1 MTLGPAPSRGDKLR
15 ALLRRDGK
23 PLVVMHPPSAVLG
36 RVMEATGAEAGFVG
50 TSGVDLP
57 LISGP
62 VALLES
68 GRFQGISIWPSQ
80 ARLRLVQAVCSSA
93 NCAA

>member
-1 MTLGPAPSRGDKLR
+1 MAQWFILKDDSAGADTITPQLA
-15 ALLRRDGK
+15 AL
-23 PLVVMHPPSAVLG
+23 HT
-36 RVMEATGAEAGFVG
+36 ATSSKY
-50 TSGVDLP
+50 SGIVDLP

-68 GRFQGISIWPSQ
+68 GRFQGIAIWPSQ
-80 ARLRLVQAVCSSA
+80 ARLRLAQAVCSSA